1 MEMRYE
7 ISGYHET
14 LAKLEQ
20 LEPALE
26 AKVYADGLAAVA
38 RKVKGVA
45 KRLAPVG
52 KGPALRKTGDPRRRL
67 KDSISVK
74 RIGWRWGPKRVY
86 VKRSAA
92 IVVAGQPHAHLVER
106 GTVERVTTSGARRGA
121 VKAQPFLTPALRDNA
136 GLMAAFRR
144 GVSLSL
150 PRTIKR
156 IDQGKGRFL
165 SRGL

>member
-1 MEMRYE
+1 MEMKYE
-7 ISGYHET
+7 IVGYEET

-20 LEPALE
+20 LGPALE
-26 AKVYADGLAAVA
+26 AKVYVDGLAAVA

-52 KGPALRKTGDPRRRL
+52 SGPALRKSGEPRRRL

-74 RIGWRWGPKRVY
+74 RIGWRWGAKGTY
-86 VKRSAA
+86 VKKSAA
-92 IVVAGQPHAHLVER
+92 IVVAAQPHAHLVER
-106 GTVERVTTSGARRGA
+106 GTVERTTASGARRGA
-121 VKAQPFLTPALRDNA
+121 AKAQPFLTPPLKDNL

-144 GVSLSL
+144 GVSQSL

-165 SRGL
+165 TRGL